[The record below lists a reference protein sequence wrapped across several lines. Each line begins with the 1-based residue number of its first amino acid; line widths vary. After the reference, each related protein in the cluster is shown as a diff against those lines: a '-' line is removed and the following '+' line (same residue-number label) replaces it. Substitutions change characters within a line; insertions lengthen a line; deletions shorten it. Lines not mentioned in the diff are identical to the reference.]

1 MNGLSK
7 SNFRDLLKLTTM
19 GIVFYFNSNYY
30 KQLDGIAMG
39 SPLGPSLANAFL
51 CHHEKKNGF
60 ENVLLHMLLLFINV
74 TSMTLFC

>member
-19 GIVFYFNSNYY
+19 GIVFYFKSNYY

-39 SPLGPSLANAFL
+39 SPLGPALANAFL
-51 CHHEKKNGF
+51 CHHEKNGF

-74 TSMTLFC
+74 TSMTFLFC